1 MQDGEV
7 KGTEMHISFDVCSTV
22 MPQLLSLS
30 PPPSDG
36 VAREGGGGPGVP
48 VITPSPFASLLCHIK
63 KTRRWEPSIRHSVN
77 PPFKNPSYAPGL
89 SSFPLVIDLT
99 ASLPWVAWR
108 VCSASPLY
116 PPFLHFSTMIL
127 IALSFPRC
135 FPCSLLQMVIHS
147 TAALRSRLS
156 IHLTIP
162 NKSLWLIFFIRS

>member
-1 MQDGEV
+1 MISICHYMQDGEV
-7 KGTEMHISFDVCSTV
+7 KGTEMPISFDVCSSV
-22 MPQLLSLS
+22 VSHFFIPQ
-30 PPPSDG
+30 PPPPTG
-36 VAREGGGGPGVP
+36 FPWP
-48 VITPSPFASLLCHIK
+48 PLPPLQASF
-63 KTRRWEPSIRHSVN
+63 V

-89 SSFPLVIDLT
+89 SSFPPVIDLT

-127 IALSFPRC
+127 IALSFPRGL
-135 FPCSLLQMVIHS
+135 PCSLLQMVIHS
-147 TAALRSRLS
+147 AAALRSRLN

>member
-1 MQDGEV
+1 MQGGEV

-30 PPPSDG
+30 PPPLRWRSE
-36 VAREGGGGPGVP
+36 RGGALGCPWP
-48 VITPSPFASLLCHIK
+48 PLPPLKSLLCHIK